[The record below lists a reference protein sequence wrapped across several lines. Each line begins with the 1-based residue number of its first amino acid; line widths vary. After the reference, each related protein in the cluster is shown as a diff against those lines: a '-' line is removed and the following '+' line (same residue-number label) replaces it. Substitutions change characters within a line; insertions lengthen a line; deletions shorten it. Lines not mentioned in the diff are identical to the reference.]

1 MPFGYFSGMREPV
14 TEPPSSL
21 EYHVLLALAGRVL
34 YGYAIKEAVAA
45 ESGGALQ
52 PRAGS
57 LYRVLAR
64 LMVRGFVHE
73 VTPDAPAE
81 AHPGLE
87 RKYYALTP
95 EGRAA
100 LRAEAARQRDAAR
113 LAARRLRH
121 VD

>member
-1 MPFGYFSGMREPV
+1 MSDPASESL
-14 TEPPSSL
+14 SSL
-21 EYHVLLALAGRVL
+21 EYHVLLALAGRTL

-64 LMVRGFVHE
+64 LMVRGLVHE
-73 VTPDAPAE
+73 VTPAAPAE
-81 AHPGLE
+81 AHPGHE
-87 RKYYALTP
+87 RKYYALTQQ
-95 EGRAA
+95 GRAA
-100 LRAEAARQRDAAR
+100 LRADAARQRDAAR
-113 LAARRLRH
+113 LAARRLGH